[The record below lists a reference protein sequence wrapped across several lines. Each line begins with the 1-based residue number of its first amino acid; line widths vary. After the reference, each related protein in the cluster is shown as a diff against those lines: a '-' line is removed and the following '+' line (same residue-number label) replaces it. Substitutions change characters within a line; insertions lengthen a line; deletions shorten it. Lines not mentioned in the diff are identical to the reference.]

1 MKTIYVAAAIIHNG
15 NKIFATQ
22 RGYGDFKGFWE
33 FPGGKIEQ
41 GESPEDALRREILEE
56 LDTHIAIEQRVTTIE
71 WDYQQFHLTMHCF
84 WCHVES
90 GSLTLKEHQA
100 ACWLTTDELDSVEWL
115 PADKDILSKIKVLL
129 QSLPNKQI

>member
-22 RGYGDFKGFWE
+22 RGYGNFKGFWE

-100 ACWLTTDELDSVEWL
+100 ARWLTTDELDSVEWL

>member
-1 MKTIYVAAAIIHNG
+1 MKTIYVAAAILHNG

-100 ACWLTTDELDSVEWL
+100 ARWLTTDELDSVEWL

>member
-100 ACWLTTDELDSVEWL
+100 ARWLTTDELDSVEWL

>member
-100 ACWLTTDELDSVEWL
+100 ARWLTTDELDSVEWL
-115 PADKDILSKIKVLL
+115 PADKNILSKIKVLL

>member
-1 MKTIYVAAAIIHNG
+1 MKTIYVAAAIIHKG

-33 FPGGKIEQ
+33 LPGGKIEQ

-100 ACWLTTDELDSVEWL
+100 ARWLTTDELDSVEWL

>member
-22 RGYGDFKGFWE
+22 RGYGDFNGFWE

-100 ACWLTTDELDSVEWL
+100 ARWLTTDELDSVEWL
-115 PADKDILSKIKVLL
+115 PADKNILSKIKVLL

>member
-33 FPGGKIEQ
+33 LPGGKIEQ

-100 ACWLTTDELDSVEWL
+100 ARWLTTDELDSVEWL